1 MNLSTPL
8 SPVTRIMTIS
18 TLVAA
23 AALALGYG
31 LNQQFV
37 GSLIFIALGLL
48 WLVGQRYAQTAS
60 AGLGLLGFAVG
71 ALLGTLYGVQS
82 GWLLVGITAALV
94 AWDLHHFIQH
104 LRINEQRAPDTENSA
119 ATATDTE
126 TDADAAP
133 RLDTR
138 ARLEAEAR
146 MLEREHL
153 RRLAI
158 VSGLGLL
165 LGALALT
172 VRLTLS
178 FGVIV
183 VLGVVAIFALSRLIR
198 YLRQESD

>member
-1 MNLSTPL
+1 MNLS
-8 SPVTRIMTIS
+8 TRIMTIS
-18 TLVAA
+18 TLVAT

-31 LNQQFV
+31 LSQHFIAI
-37 GSLIFIALGLL
+37 LIFIALGLL
-48 WLVGQRYAQTAS
+48 WLAGQRYAKRAV

-71 ALLGTLYGVQS
+71 AVLGTLLGVQN
-82 GWLLVGITAALV
+82 GWLLVGLTAALI

-104 LRINEQRAPDTENSA
+104 LRVNEQRTSGSETHSA
-119 ATATDTE
+119 GTE
-126 TDADAAP
+126 TETEVEAG

-146 MLEREHL
+146 VLERAHL
-153 RRLAI
+153 RRLAL
-158 VSGLGLL
+158 VSGLGLF

-172 VRLTLS
+172 IKLTLS

-183 VLGVVAIFALSRLIR
+183 VLGLVAIFALSRLIR

>member
-1 MNLSTPL
+1 MKLSTRVFT
-8 SPVTRIMTIS
+8 VTRIMTIS

-23 AALALGYG
+23 VALALGYG
-31 LNQQFV
+31 LNQNFIAIP
-37 GSLIFIALGLL
+37 IFIALGLL
-48 WLVGQRYAQTAS
+48 WLVGQRYAVRAS
-60 AGLGLLGFAVG
+60 AGLGLLAFAVG
-71 ALLGTLYGVQS
+71 ALLGTLFGVQN
-82 GWLLVGITAALV
+82 GWLLVGITAALI

-104 LRINEQRAPDTENSA
+104 MRLNEQQTPDSERSETN
-119 ATATDTE
+119 TADTE
-126 TDADAAP
+126 TEVEAV

-146 MLEREHL
+146 VLEREHL

-165 LGALALT
+165 LGTLALT
-172 VRLTLS
+172 IRLTLS

-183 VLGVVAIFALSRLIR
+183 VLGVIAIFALSRLIH

>member
-1 MNLSTPL
+1 VNLSTPL

-126 TDADAAP
+126 TDADTP